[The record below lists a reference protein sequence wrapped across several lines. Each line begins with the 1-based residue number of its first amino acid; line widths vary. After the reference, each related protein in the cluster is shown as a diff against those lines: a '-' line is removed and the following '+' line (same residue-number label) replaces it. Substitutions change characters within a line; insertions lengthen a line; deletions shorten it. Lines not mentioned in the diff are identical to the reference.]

1 MRINQ
6 NQIKILFW
14 CCVIMVFVFSCLPGS
29 GSNLAFF
36 AIQNL
41 DKLAHFMTFFVLSI
55 LLLFAY
61 SFKNPFLITIILM
74 ASFGMMIEILHLYV
88 PNRTFSI
95 LDFVADISGI
105 FAAIII
111 YIYLVKRLDLTTP
124 QQ

>member
-1 MRINQ
+1 
-6 NQIKILFW
+6 
-14 CCVIMVFVFSCLPGS
+14 
-29 GSNLAFF
+29 
-36 AIQNL
+36 
-41 DKLAHFMTFFVLSI
+41 MTFFTLSF

-95 LDFVADISGI
+95 LDFIADISGI
-105 FAAIII
+105 FAAIIF
-111 YIYLVKRLDLTTP
+111 YMYLVKRLDLTTT